1 MATSA
6 QDQAS
11 YEDRRAFPRVSVA
24 LPAFL
29 QAKGERHPVQLL
41 DLSAGGAKL
50 ACATPMSAGTGVI
63 LDCGTLSL
71 AAEVRWDGPGIL
83 GLAFDRQLD
92 AREVAALAQRSAAL
106 EARMQQAR

>member
-1 MATSA
+1 MAAISPSETA
-6 QDQAS
+6 
-11 YEDRRAFPRVSVA
+11 YEDRRAFPRVAVA

-29 QAKGERHPVQLL
+29 QAQGERHSVQLL

-50 ACATPMSAGTGVI
+50 ACTTAIPAGTGVI

-83 GLAFDRQLD
+83 GIAFDRQLD
-92 AREVAALAQRSAAL
+92 GREVSALANRSKAL
-106 EARMQQAR
+106 EARMNAAR

>member
-1 MATSA
+1 MASSPP
-6 QDQAS
+6 DQVA
-11 YEDRRAFPRVSVA
+11 YEDRRAFPRVAVA

-29 QAKGERHPVQLL
+29 QAKGERHSVQIL

-50 ACATPMSAGTGVI
+50 ACATPIQAGTGVI

-83 GLAFDRQLD
+83 GVAFDRQLEG
-92 AREVAALAQRSAAL
+92 REVSALANRSKAL
-106 EARMQQAR
+106 EARINAAR

>member
-1 MATSA
+1 MTPVFPSEAA
-6 QDQAS
+6 

-29 QAKGERHPVQLL
+29 QANGERHSVQLL

-50 ACATPMSAGTGVI
+50 ACAASIAVGTGVI
-63 LDCGTLSL
+63 LDCGSLSL

-83 GLAFDRQLD
+83 GLAFDRQMD
-92 AREVAALAQRSAAL
+92 AGEVAAMARRSTAL
-106 EARMQQAR
+106 EARMNLSR

>member
-1 MATSA
+1 MASVSPSETA
-6 QDQAS
+6 

-29 QAKGERHPVQLL
+29 QAKGERHSVQLL

-50 ACATPMSAGTGVI
+50 ACAAEMPAGTGVI

-83 GLAFDRQLD
+83 GIAFDRQLD
-92 AREVAALAQRSAAL
+92 AREVSAMANRSKAL
-106 EARMQQAR
+106 EARMNAAR

>member
-1 MATSA
+1 MASVSPSETA
-6 QDQAS
+6 

-29 QAKGERHPVQLL
+29 QANGGRHSVQLL

-50 ACATPMSAGTGVI
+50 ACAAPIPVGTGVI
-63 LDCGTLSL
+63 LDCGTLAL

-83 GLAFDRQLD
+83 GVAFDRPMD
-92 AREVAALAQRSAAL
+92 AREVAAMARRSTAL
-106 EARMQQAR
+106 EARMNAAR